1 MSFGRHTLRLDI
13 ITAAVIIALI
23 GASVGACSTSGSS
36 AAPGDA
42 LRVVATTTV
51 LADLVAQ
58 VGGDDVIVTSLVPK
72 GGEVHT
78 FDPTPSDLQAVT
90 SADLIVMNGLGLDEW
105 LADIVADSGATAT
118 IVELAEDLEGV
129 TYLAGDAHGDE
140 DEGEEGAS
148 GDDHAHDGEA
158 VNPHLWLNVAYASKY
173 VERLVETLSAMDP
186 ELADGVG
193 TRGKAY
199 LARLADLDTTTRAR
213 IGEIPE
219 ADRVI
224 VSFHEAFPYFAA
236 AYGLTVVG
244 TIVDAP
250 GQDPS
255 AGEIATLV
263 EAIRAS
269 GAKAVFGEVQF
280 SPDLA
285 EIVAEEADVAVE
297 TQLYSDSL
305 GDAPIDTYEGMMRWN
320 VDRVVAA
327 LGG

>member
-1 MSFGRHTLRLDI
+1 MSFGRQTLRLDI
-13 ITAAVIIALI
+13 IKAAVVLTLF
-23 GASVGACSTSGSS
+23 GAFVAACSTSGSS
-36 AAPGDA
+36 TAPDDA

-51 LADLVAQ
+51 LADLVEQ
-58 VGGDDVIVTSLVPK
+58 VGGDDVVVTSLVPK

-105 LADIVADSGATAT
+105 HADIVADSGATAT
-118 IVELAEDLEGV
+118 VVELAEDLEGV
-129 TYLAGDAHGDE
+129 TYLAGEAHADE
-140 DEGEEGAS
+140 HE
-148 GDDHAHDGEA
+148 GEA
-158 VNPHLWLNVAYASKY
+158 VNPHLWLNVAYANKY
-173 VERLVETLSAMDP
+173 VERIIETLSDMDP
-186 ELADGVG
+186 EIADRVS
-193 TRGKAY
+193 TRGEAY
-199 LARLADLDTTTRAR
+199 LARLAELDAAARDR
-213 IGEIPE
+213 IGEVPE

-269 GAKAVFGEVQF
+269 GAKAVFGEAQF

-285 EIVAEEADVAVE
+285 EIVAAEAGVAVE
-297 TQLYSDSL
+297 THLYSDSL
-305 GDAPIDTYEGMMRWN
+305 GDAPADTYEGMMRWN

>member
-1 MSFGRHTLRLDI
+1 
-13 ITAAVIIALI
+13 
-23 GASVGACSTSGSS
+23 
-36 AAPGDA
+36 
-42 LRVVATTTV
+42 
-51 LADLVAQ
+51 
-58 VGGDDVIVTSLVPK
+58 
-72 GGEVHT
+72 
-78 FDPTPSDLQAVT
+78 
-90 SADLIVMNGLGLDEW
+90 
-105 LADIVADSGATAT
+105 
-118 IVELAEDLEGV
+118 
-129 TYLAGDAHGDE
+129 
-140 DEGEEGAS
+140 
-148 GDDHAHDGEA
+148 
-158 VNPHLWLNVAYASKY
+158 
-173 VERLVETLSAMDP
+173 MDP

-199 LARLADLDTTTRAR
+199 LARLADLDATTRAR